1 MNSNLEC
8 VYLNLI
14 VTFNHSA
21 AAKLSK
27 RYTNHCVRT
36 TALEQFSTSRRAR
49 QNNMQQQQQQQLV
62 TQQQQQQQVASA
74 AAATL
79 AAAQAAAQAVATSPS
94 TSSASSPRSQSP
106 CQSNGSTSG
115 NSNRSS
121 PQLNTRCTLPDY
133 KNEFHQVFQQAAQY
147 QHSLQQFA
155 QSQMENQ
162 LHQMKQNHTNALN
175 ALNFLNSSNCINPL
189 SSPDPLYDAP
199 PATPIYTKSEE
210 GQSSPMGN
218 CSSSLSDLSADLSS
232 MSSTSSTSGAQNR
245 CSTPK
250 SEMSSSSNLGKIS
263 SEDLLNFQASTEAQ
277 AFMMNTL
284 NQLGQSDIS
293 DRIAAMGSL
302 FGLDDYNFNNL
313 KQFTQL
319 SNSISPLSCSL

>member
-1 MNSNLEC
+1 
-8 VYLNLI
+8 
-14 VTFNHSA
+14 
-21 AAKLSK
+21 
-27 RYTNHCVRT
+27 
-36 TALEQFSTSRRAR
+36 
-49 QNNMQQQQQQQLV
+49 
-62 TQQQQQQQVASA
+62 
-74 AAATL
+74 
-79 AAAQAAAQAVATSPS
+79 
-94 TSSASSPRSQSP
+94 
-106 CQSNGSTSG
+106 
-115 NSNRSS
+115 
-121 PQLNTRCTLPDY
+121 
-133 KNEFHQVFQQAAQY
+133 
-147 QHSLQQFA
+147 
-155 QSQMENQ
+155 MENQ
-162 LHQMKQNHTNALN
+162 LNQMKQNHTNALN
-175 ALNFLNSSNCINPL
+175 ALNFLNSSSCINPL

-210 GQSSPMGN
+210 ASSPQAPSSQAAP

-232 MSSTSSTSGAQNR
+232 MSSSASSTSTGSNQMR

-250 SEMSSSSNLGKIS
+250 SEMSNSSNLGKIS

-319 SNSISPLSCSL
+319 SNGISPLQCSL

>member
-1 MNSNLEC
+1 
-8 VYLNLI
+8 
-14 VTFNHSA
+14 
-21 AAKLSK
+21 
-27 RYTNHCVRT
+27 
-36 TALEQFSTSRRAR
+36 
-49 QNNMQQQQQQQLV
+49 
-62 TQQQQQQQVASA
+62 
-74 AAATL
+74 
-79 AAAQAAAQAVATSPS
+79 
-94 TSSASSPRSQSP
+94 
-106 CQSNGSTSG
+106 
-115 NSNRSS
+115 
-121 PQLNTRCTLPDY
+121 
-133 KNEFHQVFQQAAQY
+133 
-147 QHSLQQFA
+147 
-155 QSQMENQ
+155 
-162 LHQMKQNHTNALN
+162 MKQNHTNALN

-210 GQSSPMGN
+210 GQSSPTTN
-218 CSSSLSDLSADLSS
+218 SSALSDLSVDLSS
-232 MSSTSSTSGAQNR
+232 MSSASSTSSNQMR

-263 SEDLLNFQASTEAQ
+263 SDDLLNFQASTEAQ

-319 SNSISPLSCSL
+319 SNGISPLSCTL

>member
-1 MNSNLEC
+1 
-8 VYLNLI
+8 
-14 VTFNHSA
+14 
-21 AAKLSK
+21 
-27 RYTNHCVRT
+27 
-36 TALEQFSTSRRAR
+36 
-49 QNNMQQQQQQQLV
+49 
-62 TQQQQQQQVASA
+62 
-74 AAATL
+74 
-79 AAAQAAAQAVATSPS
+79 
-94 TSSASSPRSQSP
+94 
-106 CQSNGSTSG
+106 
-115 NSNRSS
+115 
-121 PQLNTRCTLPDY
+121 
-133 KNEFHQVFQQAAQY
+133 
-147 QHSLQQFA
+147 
-155 QSQMENQ
+155 
-162 LHQMKQNHTNALN
+162 MKQNHTNALN
-175 ALNFLNSSNCINPL
+175 ALNFFNSSSCINPL

-210 GQSSPMGN
+210 GQCQSPLNN

-232 MSSTSSTSGAQNR
+232 MSSSASSTSGQNR

-263 SEDLLNFQASTEAQ
+263 SEDLVNFQASTEAQ

-319 SNSISPLSCSL
+319 SNGISPLSCSL